1 MTLLSPDR
9 QRLLRRAAP
18 ALLLLFMAA
27 YLALRNAGVYPVVFA
42 DEWNYSKMARLQPL
56 GDAMVPSYLYL
67 WLFGASSACGDGF
80 LGCVRA
86 GNIALY
92 LAAAPLLYFTALR
105 YTGARPAAV
114 IALLSTLAPMNV
126 YTLFF
131 MPEASYYLGFCV
143 LSWILLTWPARSAYK
158 PAAAG
163 VVLGALSL
171 VKVHALFLLP
181 PTCLYLLYASWQ
193 AGGRWLLRGLGG
205 AVLVGMLTAG
215 VKFAL
220 GYLLAGPAG
229 LSLLGPFYASSA
241 GSGADPAARMAAT
254 LVNARGHLMALV
266 VLLGLP
272 LALVLHGLCS
282 NGLRNELRNTG
293 TPGAPLQVYVLLML
307 GASVGMTAVY
317 AGTIAHLADNEAL
330 RLHLRYYN
338 FTFPLLWMVAAAAIG
353 SGDSGGRA
361 RLPWL
366 RWAIALPLALLL
378 AASLFLLPG
387 YVLNM
392 VDGPDIAAVMPGRAV
407 GYVIVALQLALLLLW
422 AAGRANAPRLFLA
435 VFLPL
440 TLILGQ
446 GASVMFAAHYRL
458 DRVGDRA
465 GLATRQLVPP
475 GERGQIT
482 LAGAEERQLLRAQF
496 HIDHPGSRLMVL
508 DTGAPFRPS
517 QPDEQKWTLVIG
529 EHALPPDARVAHRGD
544 GFTLLRRRDPAPLLV
559 HVLLSAPDDPQVV
572 AGIDGLAGIEHW
584 GRWSSGERVT
594 IRLAR
599 PLPRRFTVR
608 LRGHAFGVNADLPFL
623 LQVGAP
629 DQVSG
634 KEFRL
639 GSASQWVSLDFDTDV
654 NARDIAILVPRP
666 LSPAELGQGS
676 DLRRLG
682 IALEEVIV
690 TAPQPAP

>member
-1 MTLLSPDR
+1 
-9 QRLLRRAAP
+9 
-18 ALLLLFMAA
+18 
-27 YLALRNAGVYPVVFA
+27 
-42 DEWNYSKMARLQPL
+42 
-56 GDAMVPSYLYL
+56 MVPSYLYL
-67 WLFGASSACGDGF
+67 WLFGASSACGDSF
-80 LGCVRA
+80 LGCVRT

-92 LAAAPLLYFTALR
+92 LAAAPFLYFTALR
-105 YTGARPAAV
+105 YTGRRRASL

-143 LSWILLTWPARSAYK
+143 LSWILLAWPARAAYK
-158 PAAAG
+158 PVAAG

-171 VKVHALFLLP
+171 VKVHALFLLL

-193 AGGRWLLRGLGG
+193 AGGRWQLRGLGG
-205 AVLVGMLTAG
+205 AVLVGALTAG

-254 LVNARGHLMALV
+254 LVNARGHLMALA

-272 LALVLHGLCS
+272 LALMLHGLCS
-282 NGLRNELRNTG
+282 NGLRNDLRNTG

-353 SGDSGGRA
+353 GGSNGDGRA

-407 GYVIVALQLALLLLW
+407 GYVIATLQLAMLLLW
-422 AAGRANAPRLFLA
+422 AAGRANAPRLFLT

-465 GLATRQLVPP
+465 GLVARQLVPP

-508 DTGAPFRPS
+508 DNGAPIEQS
-517 QPDEQKWTLVIG
+517 QPQDQKWMLVIG
-529 EHALPPDARVAHRGD
+529 EHVLPPDARVAHKGN
-544 GFTLLRRRDPAPLLV
+544 GFTLLRRPDPAPVLV
-559 HVLLSAPDDPQVV
+559 HVSLAAPNDPRVV

-584 GRWSSGERVT
+584 GRWSSGERVA

-608 LRGHAFGVNADLPFL
+608 LRGHAFGPNADLPFL

-629 DQVSG
+629 DQAVG

-639 GSASQWVSLDFDTDV
+639 GSATQWVSLDVDTSG
-654 NARDIAILVPRP
+654 NARDIVIVVPRP
-666 LSPAELGQGS
+666 LSPAELGQGT
-676 DLRRLG
+676 DVRRLG
-682 IALEEVIV
+682 IALEQVIV
-690 TAPQPAP
+690 MAPQPAP